1 MANNKLKIL
10 PSQHAAALQPEA
22 GSALGPDC
30 ARDGGPA
37 ADEGL
42 RLIRAFARIGDPG
55 RRAWLLD
62 QVERLAELKS
72 TMQ

>member
-10 PSQHAAALQPEA
+10 PLHRAAGLQPEA
-22 GSALGPDC
+22 GSALGRGC
-30 ARDGGPA
+30 VRDSGPS

-42 RLIRAFARIGDPG
+42 RLIRAFSRIGDPG
-55 RRAWLLD
+55 RRAWLLE
-62 QVERLAELKS
+62 QVERLAKLKS